1 MVQKNID
8 DKEYSGVET
17 EKLKTLVSRTISECL
32 GSMVT
37 ENQVDLGTSALT
49 KGYYVVTREEVS
61 STLGTAPDGG
71 KF

>member
-49 KGYYVVTREEVS
+49 RGIM
-61 STLGTAPDGG
+61 L
-71 KF
+71 